1 MSTSE
6 DGVDGERWQPG
17 NGDRG
22 TRAFDDA
29 SLADLDADE
38 LPALVAELR
47 AENRRLREEYARAR
61 RTEYRNSAMALF
73 ALGLLAVAGALAL
86 PVGREVLF
94 ILGSI
99 GLFGGTMT
107 WFLTPERLVTTTV
120 GRSIYESAA
129 ETGNRLRDELGLQE
143 TAVYVPVN
151 RRPVN
156 GVPVRL
162 FVPQSPEYEL
172 PSVEALTSLFVLPDA
187 TAKRGV
193 AVRPT
198 ASRLIG
204 EVEKSTGGI
213 ASDPSELT
221 VQLADALVEQFELV
235 DGAEPAVD
243 AESGRI
249 TVRVHGS
256 VYDGLTGFDHPVPSV
271 LGTGCAVGLDQ
282 PITVEVTESED
293 DTLVTCRW

>member
-1 MSTSE
+1 MSASE
-6 DGVDGERWQPG
+6 DRVDGEGWRPAD
-17 NGDRG
+17 GDSGAR
-22 TRAFDDA
+22 TLADT

-61 RTEYRNSAMALF
+61 RTEYRHSAVALF

-94 ILGSI
+94 ILGAV

-107 WFLTPERLVTTTV
+107 WFLTPERLVTATV

-143 TAVYVPVN
+143 TGVYVPVN
-151 RRPVN
+151 ERPVE
-156 GVPVRL
+156 GVAVRL
-162 FVPQSPEYEL
+162 FVPQSQEYEL
-172 PSVEALTSLFVLPDA
+172 PSAEALTSLFVLPDA
-187 TAKRGV
+187 TAERGV

-204 EVEKSTGGI
+204 DVEKSTGGI

-249 TVRVHGS
+249 TVRIRGA
-256 VYDGLTGFDHPVPSV
+256 VYGGLTEFDHPVPSF
-271 LGTGCAVGLDQ
+271 LGTGCAVGLGQ
-282 PITVEVTESED
+282 PVTVAVTDGED